1 MRKVALSILCLC
13 PLLLASC
20 QSPRPTTSSA
30 RDYQTL
36 GKEPQRDTDTAHK
49 QNDAAVTLIN
59 KGDYAGAEKLLREA
73 LADDVMYGPAHNNLG
88 LIYFHQS
95 KLYLAAWEFQ
105 YASKLMPTQP
115 EARNNLGLVF
125 EASGKLD
132 QAIDAYDQAIKIA
145 PDNAQFIG
153 NCARA
158 RMRRGDKFADVR
170 PLLEKL
176 VTLDTRPDWTAW
188 AKEHLALV
196 QRAATQASLP

>member
-1 MRKVALSILCLC
+1 MRTVALSILCLC

-20 QSPRPTTSSA
+20 QSPGPSTSSA

-36 GKEPQRDTDTAHK
+36 GKEPRRDTDTAHK

-105 YASKLMPTQP
+105 YASTLMPTQP

-125 EASGKLD
+125 EASGKL
-132 QAIDAYDQAIKIA
+132 DQAIKIA

-158 RMRRGDKFADVR
+158 RMRRGDKFAEVR

-188 AKEHLALV
+188 AKEQLALV
-196 QRAATQASLP
+196 